1 MKLSNIFENKQ
12 IKNHLDRIEKK
23 GIMGII
29 KPPKINEY
37 FSSDGFYYGELLYNA
52 FLINSLYDIDLLND
66 YLGKLMPEKIEPADI
81 KIRSWVNQKAYC
93 INSAKQGQKL
103 LLGYL
108 SFQEDIGEVVKSGT
122 AVLKLYDKNEEGHS
136 ILGYSSKP
144 KNFTETGTCIRR
156 ISKVCLFPNEY
167 LAQRN
172 ITQVTDDVLELME
185 YRLGQK
191 KEELK

>member
-29 KPPKINEY
+29 KPPKIKEY

-52 FLINSLYDIDLLND
+52 FLINSSYDIDLLND

-81 KIRSWVNQKAYC
+81 KIWSWVNQKAYC
-93 INSAKQGQKL
+93 MNSAKQGQKL

-122 AVLKLYDKNEEGHS
+122 AVLKLYEKNKGEKS

-144 KNFTETGTCIRR
+144 KDFTETGTRIRR